1 MSERPRR
8 VLVVDDEDG
17 VRSVATRILQRS
29 GYEVLT
35 AGGGEE
41 ALALL
46 GNEPD
51 VDLLLTDV
59 IMPRM
64 SGKELATRLATA
76 HPGVRVLY
84 MSGYTDR
91 LVGIDELDHLLE
103 KPFRRETLIAAV
115 ERVLEG

>member
-1 MSERPRR
+1 MSELLRR

-17 VRSVATRILQRS
+17 VRSVATRILERS
-29 GYEVLT
+29 GYEVLN
-35 AGGGEE
+35 ACCGDE

-46 GNEPD
+46 ADEPQ

-64 SGKELATRLATA
+64 SGKELATRLGTS

-91 LVGIDELDHLLE
+91 LVGIEELDQLIE
-103 KPFRRETLIAAV
+103 KPFRRDTLLAAV
-115 ERVLEG
+115 ERVLA